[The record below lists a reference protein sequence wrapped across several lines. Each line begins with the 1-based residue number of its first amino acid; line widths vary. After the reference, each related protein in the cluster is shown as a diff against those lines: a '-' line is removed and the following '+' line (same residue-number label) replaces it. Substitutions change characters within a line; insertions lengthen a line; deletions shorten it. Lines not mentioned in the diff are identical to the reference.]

1 MLSACYIVH
10 ATLEAYSMND
20 STISHASLTLKIS
33 VLRLLREVFPQSN
46 HVCLDLLV
54 GREVFAKGIGTRK
67 VGMC

>member
-33 VLRLLREVFPQSN
+33 VLRLLGEVFPQSN
-46 HVCLDLLV
+46 LDSLV
-54 GREVFAKGIGTRK
+54 GTQVFAKGIGTRK